1 VNSLG
6 NIAGFASTY
15 IVGFIAHLTHSNAA
29 SLYLFGGI
37 VFLGAILV
45 LMIPPSL
52 VNK

>member
-1 VNSLG
+1 MNSLG
-6 NIAGFASTY
+6 NIAGFANTY
-15 IVGFIAHLTHSNAA
+15 IVVWMADLTHSNAA

-45 LMIPPSL
+45 LLISPSL